1 MRADIINQL
10 NSLEI
15 KDGEIVG
22 LKEKRPE
29 IGMMVSLDHTIYFH
43 DPKGFR
49 ADEWMCAEAET
60 PWAGDGR
67 GLVFQR
73 IFSRD
78 GKLIASCVQE
88 VCWLRFFHEVRCANA
103 DAGCCQTKAR
113 VQAMISVVSFLV
125 SILDRVHVLVLRKSD
140 RRGINPMPMAVK
152 MCNSLSIR
160 GSRRWMSEDNRSCIP
175 NT

>member
-1 MRADIINQL
+1 M
-10 NSLEI
+10 
-15 KDGEIVG
+15 G

-88 VCWLRFFHEVRCANA
+88 VCWLRFLYGIRRVTVANA
-103 DAGCCQTKAR
+103 NAGSCQTKAR
-113 VQAMISVVSFLV
+113 IQAMMSVVSFLIA
-125 SILDRVHVLVLRKSD
+125 ILDRVHVLVLRKSD
-140 RRGINPMPMAVK
+140 RRGINPMPMPVK
-152 MCNSLSIR
+152 MCTSPLIR
-160 GSRRWMSEDNRSCIP
+160 GARW
-175 NT
+175 